1 MYETPII
8 TKGFSNFASQKE
20 RCPSGLRSTLGKRV
34 YGNVSGVRIPSSLQN
49 INSNPSRDTG
59 WVFNLVTR
67 AETCF
72 ELEVNEL
79 KTRGREAPDGLLFY
93 FHNSKDAGAK
103 RRPSQK
109 YCKKDFLDADEQ
121 SEVGHPCLKK
131 L

>member
-1 MYETPII
+1 MKPKRSIKFMYETPII

-93 FHNSKDAGAK
+93 FHNSKDA
-103 RRPSQK
+103 
-109 YCKKDFLDADEQ
+109 DEQ
-121 SEVGHPCLKK
+121 SEVGHPGLKK

>member
-1 MYETPII
+1 MAPHLLVPV
-8 TKGFSNFASQKE
+8 F
-20 RCPSGLRSTLGKRV
+20 
-34 YGNVSGVRIPSSLQN
+34 LQN

-93 FHNSKDAGAK
+93 FHNSKDA
-103 RRPSQK
+103 
-109 YCKKDFLDADEQ
+109 DEQ
-121 SEVGHPCLKK
+121 SEVGHPKNIVKRIFWMPTNKVKSAILV
-131 L
+131 

>member
-1 MYETPII
+1 MRLQLSQQAMRKSYLDWVIPKTPII
-8 TKGFSNFASQKE
+8 YFTFAVPIE

-93 FHNSKDAGAK
+93 FHTLGM
-103 RRPSQK
+103 P
-109 YCKKDFLDADEQ
+109 EQ
-121 SEVGHPCLKK
+121 SDGHPG
-131 L
+131 